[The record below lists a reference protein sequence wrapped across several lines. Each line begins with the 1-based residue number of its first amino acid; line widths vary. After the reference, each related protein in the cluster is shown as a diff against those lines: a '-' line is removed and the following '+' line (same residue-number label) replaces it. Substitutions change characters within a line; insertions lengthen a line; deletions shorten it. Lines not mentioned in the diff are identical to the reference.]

1 MSAYNEYSGIKFTD
15 LDALVEALQDC
26 KTSVS
31 RKWQVGTDILVN
43 EAGSPLYGYQGDNRS
58 QKYQPGDSRYAPL
71 AQVVIPGS
79 GNPARNNA
87 VGGASN
93 DIGFVQNADGEFV
106 PMISDYDSGSNGYD
120 QCWMNELKAK
130 YLEVV
135 VTKNAKKQGYTVKK
149 SQDAGGKMK
158 LTLSRWR

>member
-15 LDALVEALQDC
+15 LDALLEALQDC
-26 KTSVS
+26 KTSIK
-31 RKWQVGTDILVN
+31 RKWQLGTDIIVS
-43 EAGSPLYGYQGDNRS
+43 EAGNPLHGYQGDNRNK
-58 QKYQPGDSRYAPL
+58 KYQPGDSRYAPL
-71 AQVVIPGS
+71 AQVVIPGNGHPS
-79 GNPARNNA
+79 RNNA

-93 DIGFVQNADGEFV
+93 DIGFVKNADGEYV
-106 PMISDYDSGSNGYD
+106 PMISEYDAGSNGYSE
-120 QCWMNELKAK
+120 CWMNELKAK

-149 SQDAGGKMK
+149 SQDAAGKMK